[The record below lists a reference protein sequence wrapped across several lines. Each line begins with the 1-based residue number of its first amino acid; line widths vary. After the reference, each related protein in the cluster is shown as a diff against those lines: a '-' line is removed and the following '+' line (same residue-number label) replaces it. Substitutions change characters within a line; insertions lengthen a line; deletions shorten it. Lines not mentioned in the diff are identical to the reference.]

1 MTTIAPYRSP
11 AAPGKNGL
19 RQALRAEL
27 TKFRTVRGWIIGALV
42 GVLAMAGVGLL
53 ASAGGQ
59 SACQAVGAQGQPGSG
74 SCSHS
79 MSLPL
84 GPNGGPLAGDG
95 SLTVRVT
102 SMTGLV
108 PPADGNGNNVPGV
121 VPWAKAGLI
130 IKENLT
136 QG

>member
-42 GVLAMAGVGLL
+42 GVLVMAGVGLL

-59 SACQAVGAQGQPGSG
+59 STCQSASGNSNGQGNTSSG
-74 SCSHS
+74 SCPGISYT
-79 MSLPL
+79 L
-84 GPNGGPLAGDG
+84 GPGGDPVSDSLYFVRQPLAGDG
-95 SLTVRVT
+95 SITVRLT
-102 SMTGLV
+102 SL
-108 PPADGNGNNVPGV
+108 
-121 VPWAKAGLI
+121 
-130 IKENLT
+130 
-136 QG
+136 